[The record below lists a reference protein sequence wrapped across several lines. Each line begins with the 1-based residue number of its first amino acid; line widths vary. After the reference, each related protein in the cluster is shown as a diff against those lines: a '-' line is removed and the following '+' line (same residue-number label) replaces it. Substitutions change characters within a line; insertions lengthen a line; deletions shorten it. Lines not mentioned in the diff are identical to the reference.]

1 MVFKPSNILLLPGWQ
16 NSGPR
21 HWQSLWQ
28 ARHGYR
34 RVEQHD
40 WLRPLRG
47 DWTARLEETVV
58 DADGPVLLGGHS
70 LGCILAAWWA
80 AHSANTHR
88 VQGALLVAPGD
99 VERADLAAQ
108 VHHWSPIVRQAL
120 PFHALLVASRNDP
133 YCSWA
138 RAEGLAQSW
147 GARFIDLGQRGH
159 INAQAGLGDW
169 RQGHDWLHQ
178 LPASAPADQRASPSV
193 PSTPSVPCPAG
204 RCATPK
210 KAYSNGHEKTQG
222 PGPRP
227 CSPARPPGRRT
238 GPGGRCRSARRAAI
252 GRNRPRHVP
261 ATHAHG
267 RGGFVRTG
275 RVA

>member
-16 NSGPR
+16 NSGPG

-58 DADGPVLLGGHS
+58 DADGPVLLVAHS
-70 LGCILAAWWA
+70 LGCILAVWWA

-108 VHHWSPIVRQAL
+108 LHRWSPIARQVL
-120 PFHALLVASRNDP
+120 PFPALLVASRNDP

-169 RQGHDWLHQ
+169 QQGHAWLRQ
-178 LPASAPADQRASPSV
+178 LAASAPTDQRASPSV
-193 PSTPSVPCPAG
+193 PSTPSAPSAPCPAG

-227 CSPARPPGRRT
+227 
-238 GPGGRCRSARRAAI
+238 
-252 GRNRPRHVP
+252 
-261 ATHAHG
+261 
-267 RGGFVRTG
+267 
-275 RVA
+275 